1 MSRLIDYNELWKLL
15 MRRRGFDPRADVD
28 PVEFWDRRA
37 ENYLDPTVSPD
48 YKCHELY
55 LIDVR
60 TGNTVLDVGAGVGR
74 LSVPIAKKCA
84 HVTIVEPSGTMIA
97 HLKRNMEDSGFW
109 NYTIVQKRWE
119 EVAIGRDVHQHDVVV
134 SAFSMGVLD
143 AEEALLKLDR
153 AAKRAVYVFWFAGE
167 QDFDGL
173 EAHLRQE
180 GIEAAGPENNLPDY
194 INLVNI
200 LHQAGIH
207 ANVKITDNEWNA
219 VYPGVDDAVASAIES
234 GIVTGEYADHARRYY
249 ESIMVPGENG
259 ECIIPKRKKQAMISW
274 RKS

>member
-15 MRRRGFDPRADVD
+15 IRRRGFDPRADVD
-28 PVEFWDRRA
+28 PVEFWDKRA
-37 ENYLDPTVSPD
+37 ENYLDTTVSPED
-48 YKCHELY
+48 KCHELY

-84 HVTIVEPSGTMIA
+84 HVTIVEPSGSMIA

-119 EVAIGRDVHQHDVVV
+119 DVLIGSDVHQHDVVI

-173 EAHLRQE
+173 ESWLRQQ
-180 GIEAAGPENNLPDY
+180 GIGNGPENGLPDY
-194 INLVNI
+194 IHLVNI
-200 LHQAGIH
+200 LHQAKIH
-207 ANVKITDNEWNA
+207 ANIKIMDNEWNA

-234 GIVTGEYADHARRYY
+234 GLVTPENAGYAKKYY
-249 ESIMVPGENG
+249 ESVMVSGENG
-259 ECIIPKRKKQAMISW
+259 ECIIPKKKKQAMISW
-274 RKS
+274 RKD